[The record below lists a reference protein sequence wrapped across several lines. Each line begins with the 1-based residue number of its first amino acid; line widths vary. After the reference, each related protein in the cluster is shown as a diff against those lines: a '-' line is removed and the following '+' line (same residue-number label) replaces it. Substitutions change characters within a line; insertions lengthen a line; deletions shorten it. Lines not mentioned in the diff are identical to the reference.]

1 MKNGES
7 ALRSVALLDGG
18 LGQEIY
24 RRAPQVSSPLW
35 SVAVMQHHPDI
46 VTEVHAD
53 FIRAGAKTLSLNTYT
68 ATPTRLREQGLVG
81 EIDVIHRQAFEA
93 LQRAIDATGAR
104 VDIAGCLGPLP
115 GSYRGQPE
123 RSFDDLLAEYTTLVR
138 LQAQADVML
147 IETMSNTLEARA
159 ASAAAR
165 ELGKPFGVAF
175 RIEADGRLRSGE
187 TLASAIAAVAAHEP
201 TAIMLNCCDPEQL
214 TEKMPELQRHYR
226 TVGGYANAFTS
237 VEAMASGGSVDLL
250 EARED
255 VSPSAYV
262 GDVTAWLTAGARV
275 VGGCCEITP
284 DHIRALSESL
294 SGEYHWV
301 HFSEL

>member
-1 MKNGES
+1 MNNGGS

-68 ATPTRLREQGLVG
+68 ATPTRLREQGLEG

-115 GSYRGQPE
+115 GSYRGQPA

-138 LQAQADVML
+138 LQAQADVLL

-165 ELGKPFGVAF
+165 ALGKPFGVAF

-187 TLASAIAAVAAHEP
+187 SLASAIAAVAAYEP
-201 TAIMLNCCDPEQL
+201 TAIMLNCCDPEHL
-214 TEKMPELQRHYR
+214 TENMPELQRHYR

-237 VEAMASGGSVDLL
+237 VEALASGGSVDLL

-262 GDVTAWLTAGARV
+262 GDVTAWLTEGARV

-284 DHIRALSESL
+284 EHIRALSESL

-301 HFSEL
+301 RFSEL